1 MSMIDKTKAAAPS
14 LLVAFS
20 LALTGTAALAQ
31 DAQTP
36 AAPAAE
42 APTTP
47 APAAEAPATP
57 AAETPAAPADG
68 PGTIYVKETSGAW
81 QVRCMRVE
89 AGKTEPCNI
98 FQMLKDEKGNE
109 VAAIE
114 IAPRP
119 AGEKAVAGATIS
131 VPLETLLQ
139 AKLVLQIDQS
149 EPLVYD
155 YAWCDR
161 VSCLA
166 LAGFTEENLKAMKNG
181 KEAIMTIVPAL
192 APDQKVQTKI
202 SLDGITKGYDG
213 LPVPPAQK

>member
-1 MSMIDKTKAAAPS
+1 MSMIDTTKA
-14 LLVAFS
+14 VALAVS
-20 LALTGTAALAQ
+20 LAMTGTAALAQ
-31 DAQTP
+31 EAQTP
-36 AAPAAE
+36 AAPE
-42 APTTP
+42 
-47 APAAEAPATP
+47 APAATEAPAAATP
-57 AAETPAAPADG
+57 AAEAPAAPADG

-89 AGKTEPCNI
+89 PGKTEPCNI
-98 FQMLKDEKGNE
+98 FQLLKDEKGTE

-139 AKLVLQIDQS
+139 AKLVLQIDS
-149 EPLVYD
+149 GKPLVYD

-161 VSCLA
+161 VSCLS
-166 LAGFTEENLKAMKNG
+166 LAGFTEADLKAMKNG
-181 KEAIMTIVPAL
+181 KEATMTIIPAM
-192 APDQKVQTKI
+192 APDQKVQVKI

-213 LPVPPAQK
+213 LPVPPSQK

>member
-1 MSMIDKTKAAAPS
+1 MSMIAKTKAAAPS

-20 LALTGTAALAQ
+20 LALTSTAALAQ
-31 DAQTP
+31 ETQPPAADAPAADAAT

-42 APTTP
+42 A
-47 APAAEAPATP
+47 APV
-57 AAETPAAPADG
+57 APADG
-68 PGTIYVKETSGAW
+68 PGTIYVKESNGAW
-81 QVRCMRVE
+81 QTRCMRVE
-89 AGKTEPCNI
+89 QGNTEPCNI

-139 AKLVLQIDQS
+139 AKLVLQIDS
-149 EPLVYD
+149 SKPLVYD

-166 LAGFTEENLKAMKNG
+166 LAGFTEADLKAMKNG
-181 KEAIMTIVPAL
+181 KEATMTIVPAM
-192 APDQKVQTKI
+192 APDQKVQVKI
-202 SLDGITKGYDG
+202 SLSGITKGYDS
-213 LPVPPAQK
+213 LPVPAAKP

>member
-20 LALTGTAALAQ
+20 LALTGSAALAQ
-31 DAQTP
+31 EAQTP
-36 AAPAAE
+36 AAPATE
-42 APTTP
+42 APAAPAPATG
-47 APAAEAPATP
+47 APAAEAPA
-57 AAETPAAPADG
+57 APAAPADG

-139 AKLVLQIDQS
+139 AKLVLQIDS
-149 EPLVYD
+149 SKPLVYD

-166 LAGFTEENLKAMKNG
+166 LAGFTEADLKAMKNG
-181 KEAIMTIVPAL
+181 KEATMTIVPAM